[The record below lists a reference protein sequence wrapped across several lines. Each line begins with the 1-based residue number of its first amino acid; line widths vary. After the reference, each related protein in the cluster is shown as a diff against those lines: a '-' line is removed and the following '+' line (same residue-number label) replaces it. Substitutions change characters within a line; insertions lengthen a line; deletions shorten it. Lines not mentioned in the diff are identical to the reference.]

1 MLIPKWLRGDG
12 VMDWTDRIGRRL
24 KPRDLHV
31 FLAVAETGSMAKA
44 AETLSC
50 SRPVVSKTIAELEAT
65 LGVTLL
71 DRTAHGVEPTRY
83 GQALLARS
91 VAVFDELRKSVKEI
105 EFLAEP
111 GRGELRFGC
120 LEPLM
125 VGLAAEAL
133 VRLCKRY
140 PLLRFYTEQWNADAQ
155 FKFLRS
161 RKCEVALTRR
171 LPGPAEPEIKEEE
184 MFHERLRIV
193 VSPESPWARR
203 RKIAL
208 RDLAGESWILAPHEA
223 DPGAPVFE
231 GFRAAGVEMPPV
243 NIFSYSLSLRYSL
256 LARGSFVTA
265 IPSSA
270 LEFGALKKWL
280 FALPID
286 LPPWQRPVVM
296 TTLKD
301 RTLSPAAEA
310 FMVCVRE
317 LCRPL
322 R

>member
-1 MLIPKWLRGDG
+1 
-12 VMDWTDRIGRRL
+12 MDWTDRIGRRL

-31 FLAVAETGSMAKA
+31 FLAVAEAGSMAKA
-44 AETLSC
+44 AETLAC
-50 SRPVVSKTIAELEAT
+50 SRPVVSKTITELEAT

-83 GQALLARS
+83 GRVLLARS

-111 GRGELRFGC
+111 GQGEVRFGC

-133 VRLCKRY
+133 VRLSKQY
-140 PLLRFYTEQWNADAQ
+140 PRLKFHTELGNADAQ
-155 FKFLRS
+155 IQFLRS

-171 LPGPAEPEIKEEE
+171 LPGPAEPDMNEEE
-184 MFHERLRIV
+184 LFHERLRVV
-193 VSPESPWARR
+193 VSPESTWARR
-203 RKIAL
+203 RKISL
-208 RDLAGESWILAPHEA
+208 RDLAGEAWIIAPHEA
-223 DPGAPVFE
+223 DPGAPLFE
-231 GFRAAGVEMPPV
+231 GFRAAGVEMPPI
-243 NIFSYSLSLRYSL
+243 NIFSYSLSLRCSL
-256 LARGSFVTA
+256 LSRGSFITA
-265 IPSSA
+265 VPASA
-270 LEFGALKKWL
+270 LEFGALKKL
-280 FALPID
+280 IVALPID
-286 LPPWQRPVVM
+286 LPPWRRPIVM

-301 RTLSPAAEA
+301 RTLSPAAQA
-310 FMVCVRE
+310 LMTCVRE